1 VKVSQ
6 SEANEWNPAIA
17 ADQSGRVTVAWD
29 SYRNQ
34 NYDFYLP
41 TATSGKWGPETAVA
55 ASARYQAYPSIAYNR
70 DGRIWVA
77 YEEGGS
83 G

>member
-1 VKVSQ
+1 MESGDCRGPIRACDGGLGFL
-6 SEANEWNPAIA
+6 SESELRLLSAHGHLGEM
-17 ADQSGRVTVAWD
+17 
-29 SYRNQ
+29 
-34 NYDFYLP
+34 
-41 TATSGKWGPETAVA
+41 GPETAVA
-55 ASARYQAYPSIAYNR
+55 ASARYEAYASIAYNR